1 LIPIKARPP
10 DAARGGQAISP
21 EDIMA
26 PDLGTAT
33 KATPISAVLRGCGN
47 LASFGVASIEAFLE
61 FCAGRW
67 VSPVKVKE
75 PKASSVEKAPPT
87 R

>member
-1 LIPIKARPP
+1 LIPIKACRPIR
-10 DAARGGQAISP
+10 ARGGQAIIP

-26 PDLGTAT
+26 PDLGKPP

-47 LASFGVASIEAFLE
+47 LASFGVAAIEAFLE

-67 VSPVKVKE
+67 GSPVKVKE
-75 PKASSVEKAPPT
+75 PKASPGEKS
-87 R
+87 